1 VLPRRVLLVGGAGF
15 VGLALARRLA
25 GLGCE
30 THILSRRAAPGR
42 HDGIHFHRGSQADK
56 ALLAPLLAGCDAVV
70 HLASTSTPGSTAHAP
85 GLEMRD
91 NLEPLAALLETLM
104 AVGPRHV
111 IFLSSGGAIYGN
123 PPALP
128 ATEDMPP
135 QPLSWH
141 AAGKVAAED
150 LWQTCARRLPGMAL
164 AILRPSNVY
173 GPGQP
178 LRSGFGIVRTVL
190 EKARGGEPLEIWGD
204 GSQMRDFLYI
214 DDLVDACLQLLATSA
229 ATGTFNAG
237 AGKGTRLA
245 ELVRL
250 AGEVTG
256 RPIPVIHRPERG
268 IDVAGIWLDCR
279 RLRAAT
285 GWQAETALAE
295 GLARTWEWLMGQGG
309 AQRFPDGP
317 P

>member
-1 VLPRRVLLVGGAGF
+1 MLPRRVLLVGGAGF
-15 VGLALARRLA
+15 IGLALARRLA

-30 THILSRRAAPGR
+30 THVLSRHAEPGQR
-42 HDGIHFHRGSQADK
+42 DGILFHRGSQADS
-56 ALLAPLLAGCDAVV
+56 AAIAPLLASCDAVV

-91 NLEPLAALLETLM
+91 NLGPLAAFLETLV
-104 AVGPRHV
+104 AVGPRRV
-111 IFLSSGGAIYGN
+111 LFLSSGGAIYGN

-141 AAGKVAAED
+141 AAGKVAAEE
-150 LWQTCARRLPGMAL
+150 LWRTCARRQPETTL

-178 LRSGFGIVRTVL
+178 LRGGFGIVRTVL
-190 EKARGGEPLEIWGD
+190 EKALCGEPLEIWGD
-204 GSQMRDFLYI
+204 GRQMRDFLYI
-214 DDLVDACLQLLATSA
+214 DDLVDACLRLLATPE
-229 ATGTFNAG
+229 ATGIFNAG
-237 AGKGTRLA
+237 AGRGTRLT

-250 AGEVTG
+250 AADVTG
-256 RPIPVIHRPERG
+256 RPIPAVHRPERG

-285 GWQAETALAE
+285 GWQAETRLEE
-295 GLARTWEWLMGQGG
+295 GLARTWEWLTGQGG
-309 AQRFPDGP
+309 AHRFRDGP

>member
-30 THILSRRAAPGR
+30 THVLSRHAEPGR
-42 HDGIHFHRGSQADK
+42 RDGIHFHRGSQADK
-56 ALLAPLLAGCDAVV
+56 ALVTPLLAGCEAVV

-85 GLEMRD
+85 GLEVSD
-91 NLEPLAALLETLM
+91 NLEPLAAFLETLV
-104 AVGPRHV
+104 AAGPRRV
-111 IFLSSGGAIYGN
+111 IFLSSGGTIYGN

-141 AAGKVAAED
+141 AAGKLAAEE
-150 LWQTCARRLPGMAL
+150 LWKTCARRQPGTAL
-164 AILRPSNVY
+164 AIVRPANVY

-178 LRSGFGIVRTVL
+178 LRSGFGIVRTML
-190 EKARGGEPLEIWGD
+190 ERALYSEPLEIWGD
-204 GSQMRDFLYI
+204 GSQVRDFLYI
-214 DDLVDACLQLLATSA
+214 DDLIDACLRLLATPKA
-229 ATGTFNAG
+229 AGIFNAG
-237 AGKGTRLA
+237 AGKGTRLT

-250 AGEVTG
+250 AGEATG
-256 RPIPVIHRPERG
+256 KPIPVVHRPERG
-268 IDVAGIWLDCR
+268 IDVASIWLDCR

-285 GWQAETALAE
+285 GWRAETALE
-295 GLARTWEWLMGQGG
+295 DGLARTWAWMRTL
-309 AQRFPDGP
+309 PTH
-317 P
+317 